1 MTPARGAAR
10 TLPLAALALAWI
22 AYLPIGVQYL
32 AFGLCLLLSLAA
44 LAQQQRLGEL
54 VRHPMLLAA
63 LALWGW
69 LLLSSAWSPAPAHSI
84 VSHLWMYALPL
95 LTLPLAF
102 ALEPAAAQR
111 ALRHFVAA
119 SAVVSG
125 FMLIAAVGLL
135 PAAPTWRPFVDVQG
149 NQRIAYS
156 LLLALGGAL
165 ALQQAVDAGPGRT
178 RVLLVAAAL
187 LCLAALAEQDRRSG
201 MLTAPLL
208 LAVLTL
214 AQPRM
219 RGRRLRVLA
228 LIGVAMLAVGLGSTN
243 VRQRFAEG
251 VAELQAY
258 RTSGPVDTSW
268 GMRMRMLEVTG
279 RLVQEHPLVG
289 WGVGSWATLWR
300 ERVHGE
306 PILTGQTTPHNEYLL
321 LAQQGG
327 AVALLLAFAL
337 WLQALRGIRRRGA
350 SALPALLV
358 LAAITW
364 AGAFNVVLRDAK
376 FALALLALA
385 MLSWAAARAGQASG
399 QRRKPSATAP
409 GLDPPSN
416 RPRKAANP
424 SAPSR

>member
-1 MTPARGAAR
+1 
-10 TLPLAALALAWI
+10 
-22 AYLPIGVQYL
+22 
-32 AFGLCLLLSLAA
+32 
-44 LAQQQRLGEL
+44 
-54 VRHPMLLAA
+54 
-63 LALWGW
+63 
-69 LLLSSAWSPAPAHSI
+69 
-84 VSHLWMYALPL
+84 
-95 LTLPLAF
+95 
-102 ALEPAAAQR
+102 
-111 ALRHFVAA
+111 
-119 SAVVSG
+119 
-125 FMLIAAVGLL
+125 
-135 PAAPTWRPFVDVQG
+135 VQG

-178 RVLLVAAAL
+178 RVLLVVAAP

-219 RGRRLRVLA
+219 RGRRLRALA
-228 LIGVAMLAVGLGSTN
+228 LIGVVMLAVGLGSTN

-258 RTSGPVDTSW
+258 RASGPVDTSW
-268 GMRMRMLEVTG
+268 GMRMRMFEVTG
-279 RLVQEHPLVG
+279 RLVQERPLVG
-289 WGVGSWATLWR
+289 WGVGSWAMLWR

-306 PILTGQTTPHNEYLL
+306 AILTGHTTPHNEYLL

-350 SALPALLV
+350 PALPALLV

-385 MLSWAAARAGQASG
+385 MLSWAAARAGQTSG